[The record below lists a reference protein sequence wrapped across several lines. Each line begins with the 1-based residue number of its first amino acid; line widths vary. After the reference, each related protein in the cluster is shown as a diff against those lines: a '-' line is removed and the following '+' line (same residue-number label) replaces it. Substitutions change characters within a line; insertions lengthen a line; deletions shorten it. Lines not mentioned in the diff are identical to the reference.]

1 MRRAV
6 FLDRDGV
13 LNEHVLCNGRPLPP
27 PDRASLRIV
36 AGAAAALHA
45 LHDAGFFLVCV
56 TNQPD
61 IARGTQSPD
70 VVESINAAVRAALPL
85 DDFRMCPHDT
95 PDGCRCRKPKPGM
108 LLDSAAA
115 HDLDLPR
122 SFMVGDRWSDIHAG
136 RRAGCRTVL
145 IGTGYGEPAGDAVP
159 DATVAS
165 IADAAAWIT
174 GWPSGRT

>member
-13 LNEHVLCNGRPLPP
+13 LNETALRHGRPVPP
-27 PDRASLRIV
+27 PDLASLTIA
-36 AGAAAALHA
+36 AGAPAALRT
-45 LHDAGFFLVCV
+45 LREAGFFLVCV

-61 IARGTQSPD
+61 IARGTQSLA
-70 VVESINAAVRAALPL
+70 VVEAINAALRAALPL
-85 DDFRMCPHDT
+85 DDFRLCPHDNA
-95 PDGCRCRKPKPGM
+95 DGCACRKPKPGM

-115 HDLDLPR
+115 HDIDLTQ
-122 SFMVGDRWSDIHAG
+122 SVMVGDRWSDIDAG

-145 IGTGYGEPAGDAVP
+145 IGTGYGEPPGDAVP

-165 IADAAAWIT
+165 IADAVAWIAAWQA
-174 GWPSGRT
+174 GRT

>member
-13 LNEHVLCNGRPLPP
+13 LNETVLRNGRALPP
-27 PDRASLRIV
+27 PDLASLTIA
-36 AGAAAALHA
+36 AGAPAALRA

-61 IARGTQSPD
+61 IARGTQSLA
-70 VVESINAAVRAALPL
+70 VVEAINAALRAALPL
-85 DDFRMCPHDT
+85 DDFRVCPHDT
-95 PDGCRCRKPKPGM
+95 ADGCACRKPKPGM
-108 LLDSAAA
+108 LLDSAVANDI
-115 HDLDLPR
+115 DLAR
-122 SFMVGDRWSDIHAG
+122 SVMVGDRWSDIHAG

-159 DATVAS
+159 DAKVAS
-165 IADAAAWIT
+165 IADAVAWIAAQA
-174 GWPSGRT
+174 GRT